1 MSKILVVDDER
12 SIRKTFEKFLK
23 NEGYSVFL
31 AEDVPIAPDIIDKSD
46 IDMVFT
52 DIIMPRITGIEMLST
67 IKEKNPD
74 ILVVIMT
81 GEPTIETAKKSV
93 KDQTHDYL
101 IKPVSKESLLKSA
114 KFALQQKKLIDDKI
128 KFELENDHY

>member
-1 MSKILVVDDER
+1 
-12 SIRKTFEKFLK
+12 
-23 NEGYSVFL
+23 
-31 AEDVPIAPDIIDKSD
+31 
-46 IDMVFT
+46 MVFT
-52 DIIMPRITGIEMLST
+52 DIIMPRITGIEMLSM